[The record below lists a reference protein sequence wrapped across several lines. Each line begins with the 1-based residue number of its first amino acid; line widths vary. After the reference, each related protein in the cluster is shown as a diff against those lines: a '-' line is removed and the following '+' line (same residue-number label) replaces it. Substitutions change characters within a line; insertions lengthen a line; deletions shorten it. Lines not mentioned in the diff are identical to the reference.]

1 MVPSGQ
7 EDEGMAEQS
16 KIRGFN
22 PGRSD
27 AAKPPEIRRYQFR
40 CDRRAEQERREQAA
54 GAGSRVARLAAVL
67 IGVMFM
73 GSTLLTPLYLLYQRA
88 FGFSEI
94 TLTLIYAVYVV
105 GNIGALFFFGHL
117 SDQVGRR
124 RTSLPAIALAGVAT
138 FVFLFARSTAW
149 LFVARILS
157 GLAIGIASGTATAW
171 VAELVPGG
179 DKERASVLATTANL
193 TGIGVGPLLAG
204 LLAQYM
210 PAPLRTTWI
219 VYLALLALVA
229 WLVVSLDETVRR
241 PVRGRPRPVVSRA
254 PGRAAGY
261 LGGVYRAGGGGVRD
275 FRADRL
281 LRGVDA
287 ELARS

>member
-1 MVPSGQ
+1 M
-7 EDEGMAEQS
+7 
-16 KIRGFN
+16 
-22 PGRSD
+22 
-27 AAKPPEIRRYQFR
+27 
-40 CDRRAEQERREQAA
+40 
-54 GAGSRVARLAAVL
+54 L

-105 GNIGALFFFGHL
+105 GNIGALFFFGRL
-117 SDQVGRR
+117 WDQVGRR

-149 LFVARILS
+149 LFVARILD
-157 GLAIGIASGTATAW
+157 GLAIGIASGTATAR

-193 TGIGVGPLLAG
+193 TGGVGVGPLLAG

-210 PAPLRTTWI
+210 PAPLKTSWI

-241 PVRGRPRPVVSRA
+241 PVRGTRDLSFRVRLGVPRAIWGAFIAPAAAVFATFALIGYYAALTPSLLAHDLGLSSPVI
-254 PGRAAGY
+254 
-261 LGGVYRAGGGGVRD
+261 GGAVV
-275 FRADRL
+275 
-281 LRGVDA
+281 A
-287 ELARS
+287 ELFLVAAASVLATRANCGAGPPCSGAW